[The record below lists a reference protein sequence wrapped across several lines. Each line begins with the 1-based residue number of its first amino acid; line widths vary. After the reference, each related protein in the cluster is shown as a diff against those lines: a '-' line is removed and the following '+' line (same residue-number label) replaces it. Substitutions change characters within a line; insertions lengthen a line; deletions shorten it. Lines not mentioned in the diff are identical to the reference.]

1 MVKANAVDKTT
12 VVNILSGAF
21 EDNQSVNFIVR
32 SGKKRAH
39 HIQAL
44 MDYSYEVCQ
53 LFGEVWLSDDKKAC
67 ALLLYPDQKR
77 FTFRSILLD
86 IRLVVLTI
94 GLPGISKTL
103 KREAQI
109 QKIQPK
115 EKMAYLW
122 FIGVH
127 PKYQHIGIG
136 SILLKEIISFSNQK
150 EIPIYLETSTLKNLP
165 WYEAF
170 GFQRYNQLKLGYTLF
185 FLKRVPDK

>member
-1 MVKANAVDKTT
+1 M
-12 VVNILSGAF
+12 G
-21 EDNQSVNFIVR
+21 
-32 SGKKRAH
+32 
-39 HIQAL
+39 
-44 MDYSYEVCQ
+44 
-53 LFGEVWLSDDKKAC
+53 
-67 ALLLYPDQKR
+67 
-77 FTFRSILLD
+77 
-86 IRLVVLTI
+86 IR
-94 GLPGISKTL
+94 KTL

-136 SILLKEIISFSNQK
+136 SILLKEIILFSNQR

-185 FLKRVPDK
+185 FLKRGPDK